1 MSEIQLSSQFLAE
14 EPLEN
19 VRAIGAFTGI
29 TPRRLFYLAETG
41 QLPLFKIGNRCSPQ
55 LVAQPFRV
63 SKPTVRAYRTPE
75 RITPAFARLVDA
87 SRHSWGETATP
98 GTRSRR

>member
-29 TPRRLFYLAETG
+29 TPRRLFYLAKTG

-55 LVAQPFRV
+55 LVAQPFRA
-63 SKPTVRAYRTPE
+63 SKPTVRAYQKVPE
-75 RITPAFARLVDA
+75 LLSGLQTRIRKVG
-87 SRHSWGETATP
+87 RCQ
-98 GTRSRR
+98 